1 MNRRNEPREKTE
13 AERLTKGTPSTFGT
27 IPGREVSRV
36 TRRRRHGISNPQ
48 SIVEKQRRYFA

>member
-13 AERLTKGTPSTFGT
+13 AERLAKGTLSTFRT

-36 TRRRRHGISNPQ
+36 MRRKRQGIGNLQ
-48 SIVEKQRRYFA
+48 SIVEKPRRNFA